1 MSRRLKMALEE
12 LELAMP
18 EESLLADEGGQG
30 DVLDEIVT
38 EQSITSPT
46 EVVAEAIDEVMTMES
61 ATMVLLNHLVENPSS
76 ADAIKVGFEAMLAS
90 HGYAAPKS
98 VGLESAE
105 LSVELRASME
115 AVVDHF
121 AASVGTGFDA
131 MFKSVG
137 DAFTKNDTFMK
148 KAAGIAEEIAN
159 DVKNTK
165 GGKGTFHFSE
175 AYALEINGKTDMASI
190 LTGYRNLVELQTT
203 IHKTTSTV
211 LNKYVNS
218 MIKASKDCASI
229 LRVLNLPNELM
240 ERLVHWIAESLHMTG
255 TVVTP
260 MGRRLGEAVSA
271 IGTLEFSKFKEIMKI
286 INTLYDE
293 WAKATNEIVD
303 AFNKK
308 PVSGDMRAVHGGTM
322 SAGNTGRWISF
333 EVRQRKSVTTKAEET
348 VPTPAQ
354 VKEFAALIA
363 EGAKY
368 ARSSMD
374 AMTKETDMINN
385 AVDKALDD
393 ATFLEARGIRQAG
406 NRLKRQLVD
415 VGIVTELK
423 VANHL
428 VSVTRS
434 LIPMLRAAQ
443 RAM

>member
-1 MSRRLKMALEE
+1 MSSRLKMALEE
-12 LELAMP
+12 LGLEMP

-30 DVLDEIVT
+30 DVLDELVT
-38 EQSITSPT
+38 EQSVGGV
-46 EVVAEAIDEVMTMES
+46 EVVGEAIDEVMSMEA
-61 ATMVLLNHLVENPSS
+61 ATMTLLNHLIKNPSS
-76 ADAIKVGFEAMLAS
+76 AGAIKVGFEAVLAS

-105 LSVELRASME
+105 MSVDLRTSME

-121 AASVGTGFDA
+121 AASIGTGFDA

-137 DAFTKNDTFMK
+137 DALTRNDTFMK
-148 KAAGIAEEIAN
+148 KATVISDEIAAS
-159 DVKNTK
+159 VKSST
-165 GGKGTFHFSE
+165 GGNRTFRIHE
-175 AYALEINGKTDMASI
+175 AYALEINGKTDIATI

-211 LNKYVNS
+211 LGKYVDS

-229 LRVLNLPNELM
+229 LRVLTLPSELS
-240 ERLVHWIAESLHMTG
+240 ERLVHWIVESLNLSG
-255 TVVTP
+255 TTIIP
-260 MGRRLGEAVSA
+260 RGRRIGEAISA
-271 IGTLEFSKFKEIMKI
+271 IGTLEFGKFNQIMKI
-286 INTLYDE
+286 INELYDD

-308 PVSGDMRAVHGGTM
+308 PISGDLRAIHGGDM
-322 SAGNTGRWISF
+322 SGGNTGRWIKF
-333 EVRQRKSVTTKAEET
+333 EIRQRKSVTSAVEEKT
-348 VPTPAQ
+348 PTPAQ
-354 VKEFAALIA
+354 MKEFAALIA

-368 ARSSMD
+368 ARSSLD

-385 AVDKALDD
+385 AVDKALSNAD
-393 ATFLEARGIRQAG
+393 FMEARGVRQAG
-406 NRLKRQLVD
+406 NRLKRALAD
-415 VGIVTELK
+415 VGVVSELK

-434 LIPMLRAAQ
+434 LIPMLRAAA